1 MKTLNIGLV
10 VICVMQSLAAAQ
22 PNILFIEID
31 DLNYKY
37 SSLADKTPVETP
49 VMDSLAK
56 SGTYFRNAM
65 CQGMMCGP
73 SRNSLVSGLYPHSM
87 GFYRNGQLN
96 TFPADTWMFPQAL
109 QASGYHTA
117 YIGKSHI
124 KALKGHERMGPE
136 MGFDHAEFTA
146 GRAVLL
152 SKARKGQDIRD
163 WYFDALKKENLY
175 ETFLEDDRQKRY
187 STLPEDAYLDG
198 FFTRASMDY
207 LDQVK
212 KDKPFF
218 LWINYSLPHGP
229 HDVNKQYHTFSPEDM
244 PGIQPAHFTPP
255 AKLIKDT
262 KPAKPTMKKTQAE
275 YCGAITFLDRQI
287 GRIMQTLKQNRLLD
301 NTVVVLFSDHGI
313 MMGDHALI
321 HKGTLFRQITTPTL
335 IISWPRGFRKSAVV
349 THPVELM
356 DLIPTALDLAGG
368 LKWDTRPI
376 KAGESLLPFLTGKGT
391 FKRKLAFGEVESYVA
406 VVDGHY
412 RLIHGEGHSLLF
424 DEINDPDNLTDIS
437 DQHPE
442 QVALL
447 TKAVD
452 EWLNKTGPVHPAGY
466 FKDK

>member
-1 MKTLNIGLV
+1 MMKTLNIWLV
-10 VICVMQSLAAAQ
+10 ATCVIQSLATAQ

-37 SSLADKTPVETP
+37 SSLSDKTLVETP

-73 SRNSLVSGLYPHSM
+73 SRNSLISGLYPHSM

-109 QASGYHTA
+109 QASGYDTA

-152 SKARKGQDIRD
+152 SKARKGQDIKD
-163 WYFDALKKENLY
+163 WYFDYLKKEDLY
-175 ETFLEDDRQKRY
+175 DTLLEDDKKKRY

-198 FFTRASMDY
+198 FFTKASMEY
-207 LDQVK
+207 LNQVK
-212 KDKPFF
+212 KDEPFF

-229 HDVNKQYHTFSPEDM
+229 HDVNKSYHTFSPEDM
-244 PGIQPAHFTPP
+244 PGIQTANFSPP

-262 KPAKPTMKKTQAE
+262 RPAKGTMKKTQAQ

-287 GRIMQTLKQNRLLD
+287 GRIMQTL
-301 NTVVVLFSDHGI
+301 
-313 MMGDHALI
+313 A
-321 HKGTLFRQITTPTL
+321 
-335 IISWPRGFRKSAVV
+335 
-349 THPVELM
+349 
-356 DLIPTALDLAGG
+356 
-368 LKWDTRPI
+368 
-376 KAGESLLPFLTGKGT
+376 
-391 FKRKLAFGEVESYVA
+391 
-406 VVDGHY
+406 
-412 RLIHGEGHSLLF
+412 
-424 DEINDPDNLTDIS
+424 
-437 DQHPE
+437 
-442 QVALL
+442 
-447 TKAVD
+447 
-452 EWLNKTGPVHPAGY
+452 
-466 FKDK
+466 